1 MHNEL
6 KNYSPRKMSKF
17 ITLCILKK
25 GGKKL
30 EYIWPIANILKTPV
44 NRNNLQVYN
53 VRFLICLFKLSSIP
67 LSRVIII
74 AILFLQWIF
83 VPANIK
89 NLDFQFVQK
98 RNSLPPLYKVI
109 QANKV
114 NYAWLQTMDVC
125 RCGHLRKQMW
135 HIPRKEWNSINRS

>member
-1 MHNEL
+1 MNWKVIHLE
-6 KNYSPRKMSKF
+6 KF
-17 ITLCILKK
+17 R
-25 GGKKL
+25 
-30 EYIWPIANILKTPV
+30 NILLHVYWRKEVVKSSNTFDQLLIYWKAPIS
-44 NRNNLQVYN
+44 RNNLQVYN